1 MLQELLHPELPPGAH
16 AVGMRVEVL
25 WPPDTDIAEECVTW
39 NEGVVA
45 SVHEDG
51 SYTVR
56 VRKWGYTERGVA
68 PWRVRVPREG
78 ERETAAPR
86 GG

>member
-16 AVGMRVEVL
+16 AVGARVEVL
-25 WPPDTDIAEECVTW
+25 WPPETDTAEECVTW

-51 SYTVR
+51 SYYDVR
-56 VRKWGYTERGVA
+56 YLDGDKETKVARKLIEA
-68 PWRVRVPREG
+68 ASVP
-78 ERETAAPR
+78 ASK
-86 GG
+86 

>member
-1 MLQELLHPELPPGAH
+1 MLQELLHPELPPGAR
-16 AVGMRVEVL
+16 AVGARVEVL
-25 WPPDTDIAEECVTW
+25 WPPETDTAEESVTW

-56 VRKWGYTERGVA
+56 VCNYTERGVA
-68 PWRVRVPREG
+68 PWRVRVPRQG
-78 ERETAAPR
+78 EREQAAPR